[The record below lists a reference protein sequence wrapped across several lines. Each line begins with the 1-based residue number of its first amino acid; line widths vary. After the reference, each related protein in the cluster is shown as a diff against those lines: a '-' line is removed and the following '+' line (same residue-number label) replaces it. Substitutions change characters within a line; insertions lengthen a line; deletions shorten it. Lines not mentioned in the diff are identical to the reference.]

1 MVYNFDDILHNITQQ
16 IVKFGIQLVLV
27 FNVIKT
33 HVCMNYNKLYINN
46 ELFHKCID
54 TLQVNS
60 YHVKKLALPYY
71 IEPPFSYFK
80 VCYKDHNYKE
90 QYMNIDSIL
99 YDTNTA
105 TTLSGLVSTY
115 KNMFSIIKPIIKKN
129 ELEYLVLLHYRNL
142 TDDYI
147 ISRLLYDNDNICDVK
162 PTRNY
167 FLSIEYEHP
176 KMETAISFNLD
187 KRYLIS
193 GNELFSPCFVLK
205 CLNYQKEPYVFDK
218 DYSLSILDSD
228 IKNITIG
235 SGNFIRLTENK
246 YEVVELE
253 ISNKTD

>member
-1 MVYNFDDILHNITQQ
+1 MVYNFDDFLENYLKQYVINI
-16 IVKFGIQLVLV
+16 GIQLILM
-27 FNVIKT
+27 FNIIKT
-33 HVCMNYNKLYINN
+33 HIGVNYNKLYTNN

-60 YHVKKLALPYY
+60 YHMKKLTLPYY

-80 VCYKDHNYKE
+80 VCYKDHSYKE

-115 KNMFSIIKPIIKKN
+115 KNIFSVIKPIIKDN
-129 ELEYLVLLHYRNL
+129 ELEYLALLHYRNI

-147 ISRLLYDNDNICDVK
+147 ISRLIYDNVDKCEEVCDVQ

-167 FLSIEYEHP
+167 FLSIEYNHP
-176 KMETAISFNLD
+176 NMKTTISLNLD
-187 KRYLIS
+187 KRYLIT

-235 SGNFIRLTENK
+235 SGEYIRLTDIK
-246 YEVVELE
+246 YE
-253 ISNKTD
+253 IINIK